1 MELDALDDR
10 IDTLNAIT
18 KAENEADRRDDF
30 AQNLADKQRELSVT
44 KSARRRRELE
54 AEIAEMQADEERRL
68 AQEKRQAEID
78 EINKQKQAVS
88 DKYAS
93 LAEEENLRQE
103 ALRLVMSNNLDQMAQ
118 LIASYGD
125 KWQDAGAQL
134 AEALTNGVLANSA
147 GAGIIGTL
155 NTLANSIQSN
165 IDFQLR
171 SIGSGLPMSGAAGV
185 TVNMYGLTVREE
197 ADVDLVARA
206 IHQKIQ
212 AAGR

>member
-1 MELDALDDR
+1 MEAVEGR
-10 IDTLNAIT
+10 IDTADRGPQG
-18 KAENEADRRDDF
+18 ENEADRRDDF

-88 DKYAS
+88 DKYS
-93 LAEEENLRQE
+93 KLAEEENLRQE

-134 AEALTNGVLANSA
+134 AEALTNGVLANSN
-147 GAGIIGTL
+147 GIIGSL
-155 NTLANSIQSN
+155 NTLADSIQSN

-171 SIGSGLPMSGAAGV
+171 GIGSNLPVGSTGGV
-185 TVNMYGLTVREE
+185 TVNMYGLTVRED

-206 IHQKIQ
+206 IQQKIQ

>member
-1 MELDALDDR
+1 MR
-10 IDTLNAIT
+10 NAGW
-18 KAENEADRRDDF
+18 
-30 AQNLADKQRELSVT
+30 
-44 KSARRRRELE
+44 RRRS
-54 AEIAEMQADEERRL
+54 A
-68 AQEKRQAEID
+68 KAEID

-147 GAGIIGTL
+147 GIIGTL
-155 NTLANSIQSN
+155 NTLGKQHSKATLT
-165 IDFQLR
+165 FQLR
-171 SIGSGLPMSGAAGV
+171 SVGSNLPAGSAGGV

-206 IHQKIQ
+206 IQQKIQ